1 MKRET
6 DMIPTREN
14 LALSVD
20 EAEWSW
26 LRVHLEHGGLI
37 VVGPTLDL
45 VEAGFRIAT
54 DDSAAIEGWIRE
66 KKLTKPSAEQVGAWD
81 RQDGTRFLILIVS
94 PFVLI
99 KEEPG
104 TVFHS

>member
-1 MKRET
+1 MGDDAE
-6 DMIPTREN
+6 MMPTREN
-14 LALSVD
+14 LAISVD
-20 EAEWSW
+20 EAEWAW
-26 LRVHLEHGGLI
+26 LRGHMEQGGLI

-45 VEAGFRIAT
+45 VDAGLGIAL
-54 DDSAAIEGWIRE
+54 DDAAAVEGWIRE
-66 KKLTKPSAEQVGAWD
+66 KRLTKPSAEQVAAWD
-81 RQDGTRFLILIVS
+81 RQKGKRFLMLIVS

>member
-1 MKRET
+1 MGNET
-6 DMIPTREN
+6 DMTPTREN

-20 EAEWSW
+20 EAEWGL
-26 LRVHLEHGGLI
+26 LRGHLERGGLI

-45 VEAGFRIAT
+45 VDAGLRIAI
-54 DDSAAIEGWIRE
+54 DDTAAIEGWISE
-66 KKLTKPSAEQVGAWD
+66 KRLTRPSAEQVAAWD
-81 RQDGTRFLILIVS
+81 RQEGKLFLILIVS

-104 TVFHS
+104 TIYHS

>member
-1 MKRET
+1 MGNET

-26 LRVHLEHGGLI
+26 LRGHLERGGLVI
-37 VVGPTLDL
+37 VGPTLDL

-54 DDSAAIEGWIRE
+54 DDTAAIEGWIRE
-66 KKLTKPSAEQVGAWD
+66 KRLTKPSAEQVAAWD
-81 RQDGTRFLILIVS
+81 RQDGKQFVILIVS